1 LAEARREWPLPVYT
15 PAYLPPGTVLLAISR
30 GDEEGHD
37 QLLFTFGGKH
47 PFTLI
52 QRPAAGILPTRTTGM
67 LDLTIGHD
75 PAVALKNRLG
85 DLYTLWWSNETSDF
99 ILSGSLPFPELLRV
113 AASLTTK

>member
-1 LAEARREWPLPVYT
+1 
-15 PAYLPPGTVLLAISR
+15 
-30 GDEEGHD
+30 
-37 QLLFTFGGKH
+37 
-47 PFTLI
+47 
-52 QRPAAGILPTRTTGM
+52 M